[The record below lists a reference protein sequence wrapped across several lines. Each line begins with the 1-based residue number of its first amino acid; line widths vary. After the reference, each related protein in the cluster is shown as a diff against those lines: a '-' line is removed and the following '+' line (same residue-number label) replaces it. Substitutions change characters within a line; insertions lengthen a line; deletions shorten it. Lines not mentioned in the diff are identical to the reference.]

1 VSGISFQRQNLKPL
15 FIRSR
20 QYLAVIMASIV
31 SMNSLDSLVSMS
43 SLKQV
48 ASRVTSA
55 LFDESESLQTE
66 FALVILMTVAFSLH
80 RGYKLKQ
87 LPKPAKKARKSA
99 GTPVLFETLD
109 TETTAGNHIAALKAW
124 RGSLDVQLSP
134 EAMRQVVQALLEVSS
149 DTLVDEVVGYLM
161 RHRSLKNAGFAFHIL
176 DVVARARDGT
186 ANGSS
191 SLLED
196 LEHAFTNE
204 MHIRTT
210 YQMNEAIL
218 GGYAFAGQD
227 DKLDAH
233 LARMKA
239 SSHAGENISAR
250 ANSLILRGL
259 LRNRKA
265 DRAMLQLKEMV
276 SQGLNVPDFAVGEV
290 FKVFVDTGF
299 GSEALDKSLPEIV
312 PSSEAAGILFEH
324 CFRSHDLNLAVRLKE
339 LLNKEK
345 VDMTQKGF
353 DSLLKL
359 LALNSDHPMA
369 LQVFEE
375 MQQQTGVLISEG
387 FCVGLLARCAESKF
401 LRFADEVMKF
411 VRANMKMS
419 VALYSAMM
427 KVYAFSAMY
436 DKACDIY
443 DQLLADG
450 LEPDQMMY
458 NCLMKF
464 AALSGRSELSA
475 KLAERVPCLDIQN
488 CMSLIR
494 SAYHDKDVGRACS
507 ILEKLRTLGHTLDTA
522 AYNCALDVC
531 AAAGDANRAHVLL
544 EEMKRSGTNPDVIT
558 FNTVLKCYAT
568 KRDTQGARRVLVSME
583 AAGFQP
589 NDISY
594 NVIINMAVS
603 NGSFKEA
610 WETVVMMEKKG
621 IAIDHY
627 TISTL
632 MKAVKRAQYS
642 SDVTLVFDLLDRSGV
657 DITADEVLL
666 NTMIETCVRHKE
678 KARIQEVFSRY
689 STKTNPRPAMH
700 TYGMLIRGNSLLRRV
715 DKCRELFDEM
725 VNERALEPN
734 EIVFGCMMDAL
745 VTNGCVDEALA
756 LLREW
761 RPRVKPNSVMYSTL
775 LKGFAASQNANKALE
790 LLEEMRVDVVP
801 MVTPLY
807 NSVIDVLARNGSMKE
822 VLAIRELMDK
832 DGCEP
837 DDFTMSLVVKAHCM
851 HGSLDKAFEVFQTL
865 SRRKSPDSLGDT
877 VIYNTLLDG
886 CVRRNSFQTAD
897 HLVEQMEAYNIRP
910 TNFTLGIVVKM
921 WGRRRQLDKAFAAME
936 TMTKKYGFVVN
947 NPVRSC
953 LMSACL
959 LNDDLPRAIST
970 FDVFKASAD
979 SKAWCSLISGAI
991 RLNNLEVAVRLTEE
1005 VYSLTEQ
1012 KVCFTAQEVDSSVLD
1027 QLTRSLNKAG
1037 LMNSLGLPLLTKLRA
1052 KGVPVRSH
1060 IVSMLHK
1067 SSSGN

>member
-1 VSGISFQRQNLKPL
+1 
-15 FIRSR
+15 
-20 QYLAVIMASIV
+20 MASIV
-31 SMNSLDSLVSMS
+31 SMNSLESLVSMS

-48 ASRVTSA
+48 ASWVTST
-55 LFDESESLQTE
+55 LFDESAPLQTE
-66 FALVILMTVAFSLH
+66 ITLVILMTVAFSLT

-87 LPKPAKKARKSA
+87 LPTPVKKARKSA

-124 RGSLDVQLSP
+124 RASLDVQLSP

-149 DTLVDEVVGYLM
+149 DTLVDEVVGYVM
-161 RHRSLKNAGFAFHIL
+161 RHRSLRNAGFAFHIL
-176 DVVARARDGT
+176 DVVARDRHGS

-218 GGYAFAGQD
+218 GGYAFAGLD

-233 LARMKA
+233 LARMNA
-239 SSHAGENISAR
+239 SSYAGDNISGR

-276 SQGLNVPDFAVGEV
+276 SQGLKVPDFAVGEI
-290 FKVFVDTGF
+290 FKVLVDTGF

-312 PSSEAAGILFEH
+312 PSSEAAGTLFEH

-339 LLNKEK
+339 LLETEK

-353 DSLLKL
+353 DNLLKL

-375 MQQQTGVLISEG
+375 MQQTGLLISEG

-436 DKACDIY
+436 DQACDIY
-443 DQLLADG
+443 DQLLVDG

-494 SAYHDKDVGRACS
+494 SAHHDKDVGRAFS
-507 ILEKLRTLGHTLDTA
+507 ILDKLRRLGHTLDTA
-522 AYNCALDVC
+522 VYNCALDVC
-531 AAAGDANRAHVLL
+531 AAAGDADRAHVLL
-544 EEMKRSGTNPDVIT
+544 EEMKKSGTNPDVIT

-568 KRDTQGARRVLVSME
+568 KRDPQGARRVLVSME

-610 WETVVMMEKKG
+610 WETVCMMEKKG

-632 MKAVKRAQYS
+632 MKAVKRAPYS
-642 SDVTLVFDLLDRSGV
+642 HDVTLVFDLLDRSGV

-666 NTMIETCVRHKE
+666 NTVIETCVRHKE
-678 KARIQEVFSRY
+678 KTRIQEVFSKY

-725 VNERALEPN
+725 VNERALAPN

-745 VTNGCVDEALA
+745 VSNGCVDEALA

-775 LKGFAASQNANKALE
+775 LKGFAASQNASKALE

-822 VLAIRELMDK
+822 VLAIRDLMDK

-837 DDFTMSLVVKAHCM
+837 DDFTMSLVVKAHCIS
-851 HGSLDKAFEVFQTL
+851 GSLDKAFEVFESL
-865 SRRKSPDSLGDT
+865 ARRKSTDSLGDT

-886 CVRRNSFQTAD
+886 CVRRNNFQTAD
-897 HLVEQMEAYNIRP
+897 YLVEQMEAYNIRP

-921 WGRRRQLDKAFAAME
+921 WGRRRQLDKAFATME
-936 TMTKKYGFVVN
+936 TMPKKYGFVVN

-970 FDVFKASAD
+970 FDVFKGSAD
-979 SKAWCSLISGAI
+979 SKAWCSLIGGAI
-991 RLNNLEVAVRLTEE
+991 RLGNLEVAVRLTEE
-1005 VYSLTEQ
+1005 VYSLTDQ

-1037 LMNSLGLPLLTKLRA
+1037 LMNSLGLPLLAKLRA

-1060 IVSMLHK
+1060 IVSMLHR
-1067 SSSGN
+1067 SAAGN